1 MKRQILQRTLRNFI
15 RRSMLATTRDQH
27 DLPVV
32 VYKHNSLIRRKLG
45 NVDLLLQEN
54 KAVSLGARRRTLTA
68 SSLTLVRLFRS
79 GIWWFIARRKRATR
93 WA

>member
-15 RRSMLATTRDQH
+15 RRSTLATSRDQH

-32 VYKHNSLIRRKLG
+32 IYKHNSLIRRKLG

-54 KAVSLGARRRTLTA
+54 KAVSLGFAA
-68 SSLTLVRLFRS
+68 
-79 GIWWFIARRKRATR
+79 AH
-93 WA
+93 